1 MNRLKKQ
8 LFSSVF
14 GLFLIAYA
22 GICSAF
28 IVDTNSASGSLSGIW
43 SNPNEGGWGVSVTH
57 QYGKMFVALYV
68 YDNSGA
74 PVWYSA
80 SDCSVAASGCTGS
93 LYKVTGG
100 TAPTAPWSAT
110 NLVLGS
116 VGSLELKFSDVN
128 TGSLAFTINGASATK
143 NIARYVFASA
153 PPATGGGALTF
164 AKLLNCPNTNSSTS
178 EQFWACFSGTIV
190 GTETSQTYPCTMT
203 IGNGNI
209 TLQIPSDN
217 NTQASITPSSP
228 SYRKTAAIS
237 STYYGLNG
245 DFTEGSA
252 LTDSSRFFM
261 AGLVGII
268 NNESVNLITIAIM
281 TNTWNAT
288 KTKITSKTT
297 SCTFK

>member
-1 MNRLKKQ
+1 LSATVGCRTQFLGIISEIFYYSFYNQNDWNLYMNRLKKQ

-116 VGSLELKFSDVN
+116 VGSIDLKFSDVN
-128 TGSLAFTINGASATK
+128 TGSLAFTINGASAAK
-143 NIARYVFASA
+143 NIARYC
-153 PPATGGGALTF
+153 
-164 AKLLNCPNTNSSTS
+164 LLARPLPLAEAHSPSPNYST
-178 EQFWACFSGTIV
+178 A
-190 GTETSQTYPCTMT
+190 
-203 IGNGNI
+203 
-209 TLQIPSDN
+209 QIPIVVPAN
-217 NTQASITPSSP
+217 NFGPV
-228 SYRKTAAIS
+228 
-237 STYYGLNG
+237 
-245 DFTEGSA
+245 
-252 LTDSSRFFM
+252 
-261 AGLVGII
+261 LVELSWELKLPRRIR
-268 NNESVNLITIAIM
+268 AQ
-281 TNTWNAT
+281 
-288 KTKITSKTT
+288 
-297 SCTFK
+297 

>member
-1 MNRLKKQ
+1 
-8 LFSSVF
+8 
-14 GLFLIAYA
+14 
-22 GICSAF
+22 
-28 IVDTNSASGSLSGIW
+28 
-43 SNPNEGGWGVSVTH
+43 
-57 QYGKMFVALYV
+57 
-68 YDNSGA
+68 
-74 PVWYSA
+74 
-80 SDCSVAASGCTGS
+80 
-93 LYKVTGG
+93 
-100 TAPTAPWSAT
+100 
-110 NLVLGS
+110 
-116 VGSLELKFSDVN
+116 
-128 TGSLAFTINGASATK
+128 
-143 NIARYVFASA
+143 
-153 PPATGGGALTF
+153 
-164 AKLLNCPNTNSSTS
+164 
-178 EQFWACFSGTIV
+178 
-190 GTETSQTYPCTMT
+190 MT

-237 STYYGLNG
+237 STDYGLNG